1 MGDWSLGRGDSLLVT
16 LWVARRSLGELGGH
30 RGHAERNVLKVT
42 VDSSEPLE
50 DAIRVLGALY
60 GVTLVVA
67 EDRQEASKPAQRATR
82 PRKRS
87 ASTRPRIGA
96 AVGDAGAGKSRRA
109 RAAARSMG
117 APSNAEVRS
126 WARQTGLTVS
136 ERGRVPAS
144 VLTAYRNAHE

>member
-1 MGDWSLGRGDSLLVT
+1 MEGI
-16 LWVARRSLGELGGH
+16 A
-30 RGHAERNVLKVT
+30 LKVT

-60 GVTLVVA
+60 RVTLVVA
-67 EDRQEASKPAQRATR
+67 EDGQEAGRAAQQRVTK

-87 ASTRPRIGA
+87 ASTRPRTGA
-96 AVGDAGAGKSRRA
+96 GVGDAGAGKPRRA
-109 RAAARSMG
+109 RAARSMG

-144 VLTAYRNAHE
+144 VLTAYRNAHQ